1 MRHALRIG
9 AILPLLFTPAFG
21 QTATTPLQVNFTAS
35 ADSFRPA
42 TEEYRAIWKEEGS
55 RIVATME
62 KLTGLRFEPGP
73 IEVSVYEGTSF
84 SGDPGGRPM
93 LLRASY
99 PVATKRATLVHE
111 LGHRLANDVV
121 VPFDHHEVIFLFV
134 YDAWVELW
142 GKAFADEQVVVE
154 SGRKGLVDYAGIWK
168 QTLMLSAPERAR
180 RLQEVI
186 KQYRKPRG

>member
-1 MRHALRIG
+1 MRYILGIG
-9 AILPLLFTPAFG
+9 AILLLSNPAIGQTPARS
-21 QTATTPLQVNFTAS
+21 LQVNFTAS

-42 TEEYRAIWKEEGS
+42 TAEYQAIWMAEGP

-99 PVATKRATLVHE
+99 PAATKRATLVHE
-111 LGHRLANDVV
+111 LGHRLANDIA
-121 VPFDHHEVIFLFV
+121 VPFDHHELIFLFV
-134 YDAWVELW
+134 YDAWIDLW
-142 GKAFADEQVVVE
+142 GKTFADEQVVVE
-154 SGRKGLVDYAGIWK
+154 SGRTGLVDYAGIWK
-168 QTLMLSAPERAR
+168 KTLMLSADERSR
-180 RLQEVI
+180 RLRAMIE
-186 KQYRKPRG
+186 QYRKPPK